1 MGNFNVEI
9 TLTLNHKDD
18 GGYGVFFM
26 GEEILS
32 LNEAVNKSDGNH
44 IHDALV
50 KVFSKGVELGV
61 VSTQNGLSSI
71 TVTKN
76 T

>member
-32 LNEAVNKSDGNH
+32 LNEGDLS
-44 IHDALV
+44 
-50 KVFSKGVELGV
+50 E
-61 VSTQNGLSSI
+61 NG
-71 TVTKN
+71 K
-76 T
+76 